1 MELRGTF
8 NCSGKVNSNDWQL
21 NKSSLFVQH
30 EINSMVFTSQES
42 PSFLGHVV
50 LFGSVMP
57 SSTAALNLKHLTAC
71 IEMKLKLF
79 GRCKKSEIL
88 NARKEDQPDF
98 FSARKNVCD
107 ALVYIRSYF
116 YSIKWNTT
124 LIKNVENLI
133 GENFAELLLVL
144 KKYIRE
150 LRNINDSIFHYA
162 GSNLAVEHVLPQ
174 FHMYHLHLELRWLW
188 LTLMDAKGCPENSS
202 TLDDLM
208 NDNTCSLGSMSIP
221 YHNPDLEV
229 AITTVVDDLIYVATK
244 LFARIALETKHQNL
258 KIKTPY
264 SCTCTRELWLMLQI
278 FIDDMAVKRGSKTF
292 WDYVNIGLD
301 IRLGPTTAATT
312 SVSWNMIP
320 EEHFLECKNPEM
332 FSIWLIYHLTLL
344 YGYNLDG
351 VYTGIASTRIHPNH
365 VQVEKILKVYLN
377 KGGKAGERDEIDE
390 ELQEMIPL
398 LTVLTCEW
406 WQPRVQ
412 IISLLWDCFHRRLDQ
427 PFLLQATGPWF
438 VSVDKKGPR
447 DILKQVKQR
456 LDNNTCTS
464 SYGMFLRLLGIFL
477 RKTRVDIDSKCW
489 NQLKGR
495 IYSKFTKSKVE
506 EFSVAGLYNFISLFV
521 TLALTTNT
529 SEVCT
534 MMLDLLPSV
543 LTENRDQQSRI
554 IAWKGELVV
563 FLLFAEQKISF
574 EKICGRFLKEVDE
587 ISCRKDETSRFMLYA
602 FVDVLDEILTSSER
616 MELSEHSF
624 IGGWI
629 DRYFLESPRAK
640 VKTLITVLIN
650 VLNKCI
656 ELRSSSHETISA
668 QSGIRPMLEAL
679 WKHVASRVRTLVFD
693 MQIYGDDYHILSELA
708 VRFTVEALKEPETAA
723 RHQHKFVSL
732 FKHFVSSPMIKDVR
746 IIRSYLTLI
755 LQDEY
760 AVRELRKEIKNFDT
774 IVIQAWIK
782 CCVMKSDTENTDLK
796 NLTLYLIKTDE
807 MAQIFQSNSELI
819 AAATSKEPII
829 LFIKTIM
836 KRQQSLQ
843 TEQERLWIAG
853 KCREYFAQ
861 IDKWASQ
868 LITEETKE
876 SELTYWIY
884 RCIGTLIFY
893 CGPMLYVKSQP
904 NNLLVALI
912 KKFVLPPD
920 KPLYIM
926 NIGKRIFSWII
937 LGIGNLNVRG
947 DLSLQSLI
955 KNLFEA
961 YLPHLI
967 TDTCK
972 TGSYKISEKLSNI
985 FHDNNVDYLRLILD
999 KLAVNFIVCRDVVT
1013 HDHCYLVML
1022 LLRNLI
1028 NSGKLYGPHIIDTI
1042 ISVCLPHV
1050 ITCYMKVRDL
1060 HTHRQQTIDLIS
1072 DIVSNPYYRENPKK
1086 REEIKL
1092 IIINTVQKYIT
1103 TSPNIFFEFITSVC
1117 DLIPEVKVFIYS
1129 KIERTIAELEANRYP
1144 HVSNLRFSLNRVKAR
1159 TKPLVE
1165 DFDMIKHK

>member
-8 NCSGKVNSNDWQL
+8 DCSGKVNSNDWQL
-21 NKSSLFVQH
+21 NKSSLFLQQ
-30 EINSMVFTSQES
+30 EINSMVFNSQES
-42 PSFLGHVV
+42 PSFFGHVV

-57 SSTAALNLKHLTAC
+57 SSTAALNLKHLTTS
-71 IEMKLKLF
+71 IEMKLKLLS
-79 GRCKKSEIL
+79 RCKKSESL
-88 NARKEDQPDF
+88 TARKENQPDF
-98 FSARKNVCD
+98 FLARKNVCE

-116 YSIKWNTT
+116 YSIKWNSA

-133 GENFAELLLVL
+133 GEDFAELLLVL

-174 FHMYHLHLELRWLW
+174 FHMYHVHLELRWFW
-188 LTLMDAKGCPENSS
+188 LTLMDAKEYPENSS
-202 TLDDLM
+202 ALNNLM
-208 NDNTCSLGSMSIP
+208 NYNKSSLGSINIP
-221 YHNPDLEV
+221 YHNPDLEE
-229 AITTVVDDLIYVATK
+229 AITIVVDDLIYVATK
-244 LFARIALETKHQNL
+244 LFTRISLESKNHNL

-278 FIDDMAVKRGSKTF
+278 FIDDLAVKTGSKTF

-301 IRLGPTTAATT
+301 MRLGPATAAIT
-312 SVSWNMIP
+312 SVSWNSVP

-344 YGYNLDG
+344 YGYNLEG
-351 VYTGIASTRIHPNH
+351 VYTGIASTRINPNH
-365 VQVEKILKVYLN
+365 VQVEKILKIYLN
-377 KGGKAGERDEIDE
+377 KGGKAGERVEIDE

-398 LTVLTCEW
+398 LSVLTCEW

-438 VSVDKKGPR
+438 VSVDKKLPR

-477 RKTRVDIDSKCW
+477 RKTQVEVDPKYW
-489 NQLKGR
+489 NQIKGR

-506 EFSVAGLYNFISLFV
+506 EFSVVGLYNFISLFV
-521 TLALTTNT
+521 TLALTTNI
-529 SEVCT
+529 SQVCT

-543 LTENRDQQSRI
+543 LAENRDQQSRI

-574 EKICGRFLKEVDE
+574 EKICERFLKEVDV
-587 ISCRKDETSRFMLYA
+587 ISCRKDETSRSMLSAY
-602 FVDVLDEILTSSER
+602 VDVLDEILTSSEE
-616 MELSEHSF
+616 MELSEHLF

-629 DRYFLESPRAK
+629 DRYFLECPRAK

-650 VLNKCI
+650 VFNKCI
-656 ELRSSSHETISA
+656 QLRSLSDETISA
-668 QSGIRPMLEAL
+668 RNGIRPMLDAL

-708 VRFTVEALKEPETAA
+708 MRFTLEALKEPETAA
-723 RHQHKFVSL
+723 RYQHKFVSL

-746 IIRSYLTLI
+746 IIRSYLALI
-755 LQDEY
+755 LQDED
-760 AVRELRKEIKNFDT
+760 AVCELRKEVKNFDT
-774 IVIQAWIK
+774 IIIQAWIK
-782 CCVMKSDTENTDLK
+782 CCVMKPDIENTELK
-796 NLTLYLIKTDE
+796 NLTLYLIETDE
-807 MAQIFQSNSELI
+807 MAQVFQSTSELI
-819 AAATSKEPII
+819 AATDSKEPII

-836 KRQQSLQ
+836 KRHQSLQ

-876 SELTYWIY
+876 TDLTYWIY

-893 CGPMLYVKSQP
+893 CGPILYVKTQP
-904 NNLLVALI
+904 NNMLVTLI

-920 KPLYIM
+920 KPPYVM

-961 YLPHLI
+961 YLPLLI
-967 TDTCK
+967 TDTFK
-972 TGSYKISEKLSNI
+972 TGSYKISEKLLYI
-985 FHDNNVDYLRLILD
+985 FHDNNADYLRLILD
-999 KLAVNFIVCRDVVT
+999 KLSVNFIVCRDVVT
-1013 HDHCYLVML
+1013 HEHCYLVML
-1022 LLRNLI
+1022 LFRNLI
-1028 NSGKLYGPHIIDTI
+1028 NGGRSYGPHIIDTI

-1050 ITCYMKVRDL
+1050 ITCYMKVRDF
-1060 HTHRQQTIDLIS
+1060 HAHRQQTIDLIS
-1072 DIVSNPYYRENPKK
+1072 DLTSNPYYRENPKK

-1092 IIINTVQKYIT
+1092 IIMNTVQKYMT
-1103 TSPNIFFEFITSVC
+1103 TSSNIFFEFIASVC
-1117 DLIPEVKVFIYS
+1117 DLIPEVTLFIYS
-1129 KIERTIAELEANRYP
+1129 RIERTIVELEANRYP
-1144 HVSNLRFSLNRVKAR
+1144 HVSNLRFFLNRVKAR
-1159 TKPLVE
+1159 TKPMVE
-1165 DFDMIKHK
+1165 DFDLIKNK